1 MQNMLMVGF
10 SRPARNAEA
19 NVAGTVEIS
28 LGVFL
33 TLLNPSLEKI
43 SQTLKTPQRAEKMG
57 ISKSPIREVLDR
69 LKREGSVHTLSSKG
83 RFVAKLPRR
92 TRACQEKNK
101 IDWELA

>member
-33 TLLNPSLEKI
+33 ALLNPSLEKI
-43 SQTLKTPQRAEKMG
+43 SQTLKTPQRAEKME
-57 ISKSPIREVLDR
+57 ISKSPIRKVLDR
-69 LKREGSVHTLSSKG
+69 LEREGSVHTLSSKG
-83 RFVAKLPRR
+83 CFVAKLPRR

-101 IDWELA
+101 IDRELA